1 MHEKASG
8 EIDPSRGLDD
18 RRDLPHRPDMQTKLA
33 TLKAA
38 AAVGDW
44 PEALRIAARFP
55 RLGDDA
61 PAIQRAHEA
70 AWHPAFFRQ
79 LGRDPDALV
88 RSGIEALRRRYGL
101 A

>member
-1 MHEKASG
+1 M
-8 EIDPSRGLDD
+8 D
-18 RRDLPHRPDMQTKLA
+18 TKLA

-38 AAVGDW
+38 AAAGDW

-55 RLGDDA
+55 QLGDDA
-61 PAIQRAHEA
+61 PAIKRAHEA

-79 LGRDPDALV
+79 LGRDPDELV
-88 RSGIEALRRRYGL
+88 LAGIEALRRRYRL